1 MKSDDLLERPQIKAK
16 LKELLKQLII
26 QNKNQNNK
34 IQEMSFTLRTVLELQ
49 ITSIQDV
56 LRNFVAILQ
65 NDDQEKFNN
74 ISIPSSISDPKK

>member
-1 MKSDDLLERPQIKAK
+1 MIV
-16 LKELLKQLII
+16 
-26 QNKNQNNK
+26 QNKNQQNK
-34 IQEMSFTLRTVLELQ
+34 IQEMSFTLRKVLELQ